1 MTEQELRDRLNSLTE
16 AIPDEAHRSFLMAA
30 SPGKDEI
37 IMKKKISVGLIIAIL
52 VSLAA
57 IAFAATEYVQKFIS
71 VNWQGETAADQ
82 NAAIDV
88 PDPMSNPMNRMR
100 KILNSTPDDVL
111 PIIEWNGTPP
121 RSSRVRHRKT
131 DSLKGIDYNTGIVLP
146 DNIAEKDSFSVDL
159 TYGCLAEGE
168 YTLISEE
175 KVDEFTLK
183 QYTVDPAYDVVIGY
197 SIQFKDKNRDLY
209 HDDNQYWHTIR
220 SELSISED
228 NSFQFAVMDGEEHS
242 AQSVEIPGMDK
253 AVFINL
259 GMNTKLI
266 AIRMLNK
273 PVVVKTKPGEQ
284 LLGETTEYQYERI
297 QLEGF
302 TLEECMAFFSQ
313 E

>member
-1 MTEQELRDRLNSLTE
+1 
-16 AIPDEAHRSFLMAA
+16 
-30 SPGKDEI
+30 
-37 IMKKKISVGLIIAIL
+37 
-52 VSLAA
+52 
-57 IAFAATEYVQKFIS
+57 
-71 VNWQGETAADQ
+71 
-82 NAAIDV
+82 
-88 PDPMSNPMNRMR
+88 MR

-197 SIQFKDKNRDLY
+197 SIQFKDKNRELY

-220 SELSISED
+220 SELSIQEG

-253 AVFINL
+253 AVLINL
-259 GMNTKLI
+259 GMNTRLI
-266 AIRMLNK
+266 AIRTLDK
-273 PVVVKTKPGEQ
+273 PVVVKSKPGEQ
-284 LLGETTEYQYERI
+284 FLGDTTEYQYERI
-297 QLEGF
+297 QLDGF